1 MDKKTFLDV
10 LPLNLFLPPLG
21 THQKGGDRWII
32 GWRPRSAQ
40 PKYWTD
46 MPNRFSLLDSCN
58 NCRLFAFNY
67 DLIARVLA
75 HVEVRSGNTL
85 GEGRICAA

>member
-1 MDKKTFLDV
+1 MDKKIFLDA
-10 LPLNLFLPPLG
+10 LRLNLFLLTLG

-40 PKYWTD
+40 PKYWTG

-58 NCRLFAFNY
+58 NCCLFAFDY
-67 DLIARVLA
+67 DLSAHVLA
-75 HVEVRSGNTL
+75 HVEVRYGNTL